1 MSKAKKLIALLL
13 SLMLILSTFA
23 VGFGAFAADSNVAVV
38 DASEDESEET
48 HSTFF
53 ALFIEFVKEIGKFI
67 KYIFYDLW
75 LGDPAPDIPD
85 APTKFPAETTTAAA

>member
-1 MSKAKKLIALLL
+1 MSKAKKFIALLL

-38 DASEDESEET
+38 DADEEENET
-48 HSTFF
+48 HQTFF
-53 ALFIEFVKEIGKFI
+53 SIFIEFFKEIGKFI

-75 LGDPAPDIPD
+75 LGNPAPDIPD
-85 APTKFPAETTTAAA
+85 APTKYPAETSAAA